1 VIADGQAAS
10 ARLAVPT
17 PLPAQVDAGVLVA
30 AVWNSPGVGVA
41 VWDRNGQLVAVN
53 DHAAPAPVGP
63 LMHSLLDDVVASAE
77 ARVGVEFVS
86 GNRVWETAW
95 LPLCRDG
102 RVVQVACLS
111 LDVTAARLPALTAD
125 VPGARSAVWTS
136 RLLAVTQA
144 LNATQG
150 PAAALGDAF
159 GQVAKALGASSAMVA
174 VLDGDRL
181 TFRPDL
187 FSTRPF
193 GGMWSTGFALDD
205 PASFSVVAVTRN
217 EPVWIEDE
225 AAMRERFPL
234 ADPALRGVTDE
245 RAWAAVTIRVGSEP
259 IGVLRLAWPV
269 PQTFPPEQR
278 AFLQATADHAGHVLH
293 RVRLLEQEQ
302 ALRAAN
308 EAVGERNAQLLAL
321 ARGLAAARSSVQVGA
336 VLAASRYGGIG
347 AVAGGVGLLD
357 EAGRRLRVLNA
368 MGGRSWGE
376 VSLDSPLPFVRAALT
391 GQVQMSTREEVAR
404 LEPSA
409 ARWMHDAGSLL
420 ALSVPLYDE
429 NRVVGSL
436 SVQLPTTSID
446 DVGLQHVHAVAAL
459 VGQALGR
466 AAAQEQAQNAVEELQ
481 RALLPR
487 RLPDVPGVTVRAGYR
502 ASVRASEIGGDFYD
516 VVSRDGGGVVLLLGD
531 VQGHDLTAAAIMAE
545 LRALLHTLAA
555 DGEPPAELLLRA
567 DRFLDTIE
575 PDRLATAIVV
585 DLDPATGLAAI
596 GVAGHLPPLL
606 GTTDGTRL
614 VDVRPG
620 LPLGLLDPDRTEQV
634 IALPARAR
642 LVLLTDGVVERRAE
656 AVSDSLARLAGALP
670 DGGPPDPAALV
681 DELLANAPGD
691 TGDDA
696 AVLVADIARTTEL
709 PSRLVRTLPPGVRTP
724 PTARHWALAGLQ
736 RLGLGGEELADA
748 LTVLTELVTN
758 ATRAASD
765 RVTVDLEAAGN
776 VLRIGVRDDSDH
788 RPRLRSA
795 ADDETEGRGLTIV
808 EALAR
813 RWWVEEHEIG
823 KTVWAEL
830 PLPGAI
836 L

>member
-1 VIADGQAAS
+1 VSADVQAAG
-10 ARLAVPT
+10 
-17 PLPAQVDAGVLVA
+17 VDAEALVA

-41 VWDRNGQLVAVN
+41 IWDRSGQLVATN
-53 DHAAPAPVGP
+53 DHAAAGPV
-63 LMHSLLDDVVASAE
+63 MRSLLDEVAASGE
-77 ARVGVEFVS
+77 ARVGVEFVA

-95 LPLCRDG
+95 LPVCRHG
-102 RVVQVACLS
+102 RVVQVVRLS
-111 LDVTAARLPALTAD
+111 LDVSAARLPALTAD
-125 VPGARSAVWTS
+125 APGARSAVWTS

-159 GQVAKALGASSAMVA
+159 GQVAEALEASSAMVA

-187 FSTRPF
+187 FSTRPVD
-193 GGMWSTGFALDD
+193 GIWSTGFALDD

-217 EPVWIEDE
+217 EPVWIEDQ

-234 ADPALRGVTDE
+234 ADPALRGVRSE

-278 AFLQATADHAGHVLH
+278 AFVQATADHAGHVLH
-293 RVRLLEQEQ
+293 RVRLLEREQ
-302 ALRAAN
+302 ALRAAK
-308 EAVGERNAQLLAL
+308 EAADERNAQLLAL
-321 ARGLAAARSSVQVGA
+321 ARGLAAARSSVQVGE
-336 VLAASRYGGIG
+336 VLAASGYGGIG
-347 AVAGGVGLLD
+347 AVAGGLGLLD
-357 EAGRRLRVLNA
+357 EAGRRLRILNT
-368 MGGRSWGE
+368 MGGPSWGE
-376 VSLDSPLPFVRAALT
+376 VPLDSPLPFVRAATT
-391 GQVQMSTREEVAR
+391 GEVHMSTREQVAR
-404 LEPSA
+404 LDPA
-409 ARWMHDAGSLL
+409 ALKWMDGVGSRL
-420 ALSVPLYDE
+420 ALSVPLHDE
-429 NRVVGSL
+429 YRVVGSL
-436 SVQLPTTSID
+436 SVHLRADSLD
-446 DVGLQHVHAVAAL
+446 EAGMQHLYAVAAL

-466 AAAQEQAQNAVEELQ
+466 AAAQEHAQSAVEELQ

-487 RLPDVPGVTVRAGYR
+487 RLPDVPGVELRAGYR

-516 VVSRDGGGVVLLLGD
+516 VVAREDGAVVLLLGD

-567 DRFLDTIE
+567 DRFLATIE

-585 DLDPATGLAAI
+585 DLDPATGLAAV

-606 GTTDGTRL
+606 ATAAGTRL

-620 LPLGLLDPDRTEQV
+620 LPLGLLDPDRSEQV
-634 IALPARAR
+634 VALPARAR
-642 LVLLTDGVVERRAE
+642 LVLLTDGVVERRVE
-656 AVSDSLARLAGALP
+656 AVGDSLARLAGELA
-670 DGGPPDPAALV
+670 DGGPPDPGALV
-681 DELLANAPGD
+681 DELLRNAPGD

-696 AVLVADIARTTEL
+696 AVLVADVARAAEL
-709 PSRLVRTLPPGVRTP
+709 PGRLVRTLPAGVRTP
-724 PTARHWALAGLQ
+724 PTARHWARVGL
-736 RLGLGGEELADA
+736 RRVGLGEDELAEA

-758 ATRAASD
+758 AARAASD
-765 RVTVDLEAAGN
+765 RVTVVLEAAGAA
-776 VLRIGVRDDSDH
+776 LRIGVRDDSDH
-788 RPRLRSA
+788 RPRLRDA
-795 ADDETEGRGLTIV
+795 ADDDTEGRGLTIV

-830 PLPGAI
+830 PLIPTRRR
-836 L
+836 